1 MLDRVNVVDSGAT
14 SAAQTKHLSVFYT
27 GLWRALTFP
36 RRLDETDKD
45 GNMVHYSPY
54 SGDGGVHPGPLLTDN
69 GFWDTFR
76 TGACSAGVLIT
87 RNFVNSL
94 STLSTYL

>member
-1 MLDRVNVVDSGAT
+1 MLAESKAVWRRMLGRVNVVDSGVT

-54 SGDGGVHPGPLLTDN
+54 SGEGGVYPGPLLTDN

-76 TGACSAGVLIT
+76 TGEW
-87 RNFVNSL
+87 
-94 STLSTYL
+94 